1 MGNSISEVIKNRFD
15 MLPEGLQ
22 QHISR
27 VEEVSV
33 ELARIHEISQAKVR
47 ICARAHDLCRAMKG
61 EELLKTARDLDIQIH
76 SVEERVPIL
85 LHGPVAAEL
94 LRREGLN
101 DYEVYQG
108 IYHHSTACVGLE
120 PVAKIVFLG
129 DKLDPH
135 KASRYPF
142 LSRVRDKARNDLNE
156 ALLEFLNQEI
166 ASLLKDG
173 RLIHPSSLEARNDLM
188 SRNANG

>member
-1 MGNSISEVIKNRFD
+1 MSDRISEVVKNRLD
-15 MLPEGLQ
+15 ALPEGLR
-22 QHISR
+22 QHIGR
-27 VEEVSV
+27 VEEVSA
-33 ELARIHEISQAKVR
+33 ELAKIHGVSQAKVR
-47 ICARAHDLCRAMKG
+47 LCARAHDLCRAMKSD
-61 EELLKTARDLDIQIH
+61 ELLKTARDLEIPIH
-76 SVEERVPIL
+76 SVEESVPVL

-94 LRREGLN
+94 LKREGLN
-101 DYEVYQG
+101 DDEVYQG

-142 LSRVRDKARNDLNE
+142 LSRVRDMAVKNLNG

-166 ASLLKDG
+166 ASLLKG
-173 RLIHPSSLEARNDLM
+173 GCLIHPSSLEARNDLL
-188 SRNANG
+188 SRQG